1 MDKKPFGVH
10 LMIDAN
16 NCVGKISSREHIQKF
31 IDVLV
36 DALGMK
42 KKGETVFEW
51 FEYNEYNIERDI
63 VGWSVVQVI
72 SLSSITIHINEIS
85 KTVYFDLFTCG
96 ELNELKV
103 SILFSDYF
111 LPQSMKKKLL
121 VRDAK

>member
-36 DALGMK
+36 DTLGMK

-51 FEYNEYNIERDI
+51 FDYNEYNIERDI
-63 VGWSVVQVI
+63 VGWSVQVI

-85 KTVYFDLFTCG
+85 KTIYFDLFTCG
-96 ELNELKV
+96 ELDELKV

-111 LPQSMKKKLL
+111 QPKTMKKRSL